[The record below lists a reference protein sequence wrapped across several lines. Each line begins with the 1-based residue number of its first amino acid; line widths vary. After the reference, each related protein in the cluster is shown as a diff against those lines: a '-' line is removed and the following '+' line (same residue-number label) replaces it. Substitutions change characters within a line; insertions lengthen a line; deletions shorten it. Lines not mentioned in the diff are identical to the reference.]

1 MPKILVVD
9 DETVI
14 TTQLEEHLTFM
25 GYEVVGSASSGEEAI
40 DMARDLKPDIIL
52 MDIVM
57 QPGGLDGIDATEM
70 IQAGQDIPVIFLTA
84 FANDKYVER
93 AKNAQPFGYI
103 LKPFQEKEVRACI
116 EVALHKKETERQLRE
131 SEERHRSVVDTAGE
145 AIIIVDSRRNIISWN
160 HAAEKMFGYTTAEA
174 TGKPFTL
181 MIPERLRKELE
192 HEMNRMVSTG
202 TSAMPGKMVEYTG
215 LRKDGSEF
223 PIEFYLTTWKARE
236 EIFFT
241 IITADITAR
250 KCIEEILAMER
261 ASLAERVRERTAEL
275 SEANAEL
282 SRALHL
288 KDEFLAI
295 MSHEVRTPLNVIL
308 GMTEVLQEKTY
319 GPLNDQQLSSL
330 CAIKKSGHRL
340 LGLLTDI
347 LDLSQITAGVVELN
361 MTLIPVESICQAT
374 LQLIT
379 PLAHEKRLK
388 VLSSFDRKVTIM
400 QTNGRYLH
408 QVLMNLLN
416 NAIKFTPEGGKIGL
430 DVKGD
435 AEKQVVHFT
444 VWDTGIGIAEEDMA
458 RLFQSFVQLDSSLS
472 RGYEGAGLGLSLAY
486 HIVDMHGGSISVESE
501 VGKGSR
507 FTVSLPWWE
516 SGDREMGR
524 WGDREI
530 GR

>member
-1 MPKILVVD
+1 M
-9 DETVI
+9 
-14 TTQLEEHLTFM
+14 
-25 GYEVVGSASSGEEAI
+25 
-40 DMARDLKPDIIL
+40 
-52 MDIVM
+52 
-57 QPGGLDGIDATEM
+57 
-70 IQAGQDIPVIFLTA
+70 
-84 FANDKYVER
+84 
-93 AKNAQPFGYI
+93 
-103 LKPFQEKEVRACI
+103 
-116 EVALHKKETERQLRE
+116 
-131 SEERHRSVVDTAGE
+131 
-145 AIIIVDSRRNIISWN
+145 
-160 HAAEKMFGYTTAEA
+160 
-174 TGKPFTL
+174 
-181 MIPERLRKELE
+181 
-192 HEMNRMVSTG
+192 
-202 TSAMPGKMVEYTG
+202 
-215 LRKDGSEF
+215 
-223 PIEFYLTTWKARE
+223 
-236 EIFFT
+236 
-241 IITADITAR
+241 
-250 KCIEEILAMER
+250 
-261 ASLAERVRERTAEL
+261 RERTAEL

-430 DVKGD
+430 DVKGV